1 MLRAFG
7 CSQYF
12 VLTMLLFTSCRI
24 VLILLLFVNSSS
36 IIYANYKVKIGVDS
50 SSSDTESWTK
60 NLQLIPLIS
69 YSPETNLALGA
80 GANFVFYMPGTTPG
94 LERTSYIQ
102 PSLVYTL
109 NNQIQFDVWGEILT
123 KDEGYY
129 ADYQLSFWKFNEY
142 FYGVGN
148 NTSEDNS
155 ELFDYTMI
163 NASVRCSKQLADRF
177 FFGMQAEYYG
187 MPSISPRSNEGM
199 IANNQ
204 VTGSRGG
211 HSVGAGFSCMYD
223 KRDHL
228 LTPTKDF
235 YLEFSNFWYGSAIG
249 SQFTFSSYFL
259 DARKYFPL
267 GESFVGSNSVLAF
280 QGFGQLVT
288 GDPPFKRMAEF
299 GGQMINRGY
308 YTGRYRDLTMM
319 GVQSEYR
326 MGVWNRFGVTLFGA
340 IGEVGRNLS
349 DYKINALNY
358 SYGIG
363 LRYMMNVEER
373 VNLRL
378 DFGFV
383 PGSTS
388 PGIYLTLGEA
398 F

>member
-1 MLRAFG
+1 MLFFATHR
-7 CSQYF
+7 
-12 VLTMLLFTSCRI
+12 
-24 VLILLLFVNSSS
+24 LILILSLCVICNANV
-36 IIYANYKVKIGVDS
+36 YANKAGEVSSDS
-50 SSSDTESWTK
+50 SSLNVDSWTK

-80 GANFVFYMPGTTPG
+80 GANYVFNMPGTTPG
-94 LERTSYIQ
+94 IERTSYIQ

-109 NNQIQFDVWGEILT
+109 NNQILFDVWGEILT

-142 FYGVGN
+142 YYGIGN
-148 NTSEDNS
+148 SSREEDG

-177 FFGMQAEYYG
+177 FLGVQAEYYG
-187 MPSISPRSNEGM
+187 MPSISPRLKDGM
-199 IANNQ
+199 IANNL

-211 HSVGAGFSCMYD
+211 HSIGVGFSCMYD

-228 LTPTKDF
+228 LTPTKD
-235 YLEFSNFWYGSAIG
+235 YYIELSNFWYGSIIG
-249 SQFTFSSYFL
+249 SQFNFSSYFF
-259 DARKYFPL
+259 DARKYFAL
-267 GESFVGSNSVLAF
+267 QESFIGFDAVLAF

-299 GGQMINRGY
+299 GGQMIHRGY
-308 YTGRYRDLTMM
+308 YTGRYRDLSQIGM
-319 GVQSEYR
+319 QAEYR
-326 MGVWNRFGVTLFGA
+326 MGVWNRFGMTFFGA
-340 IGEVGRNLS
+340 VGEVGRNLDS
-349 DYKINALNY
+349 YKLNGLNF
-358 SYGIG
+358 SYGLG

>member
-1 MLRAFG
+1 MYLSNVCKLVIIA
-7 CSQYF
+7 
-12 VLTMLLFTSCRI
+12 LLMF
-24 VLILLLFVNSSS
+24 NSSTLV
-36 IIYANYKVKIGVDS
+36 YAINVEGLVVDS
-50 SSSDTESWTK
+50 NLSDTNSWTK

-69 YSPETNLALGA
+69 YSPETNLALGL
-80 GANFVFYMPGTTPG
+80 GANYVFTMPGTTPG

-148 NTSEDNS
+148 TTKEENG

-163 NASVRCSKQLADRF
+163 NASVRCSKQVADRF
-177 FFGMQAEYYG
+177 FIGIQAEYYG
-187 MPSISPRSNEGM
+187 MPNISPRNTEGM
-199 IANNQ
+199 LANNL
-204 VTGSRGG
+204 VTGSKGG
-211 HSVGAGFSCMYD
+211 HSIGSGFTIMYD

-228 LTPTKDF
+228 LTPTKDL
-235 YLEFSNFWYGSAIG
+235 YLELSNFWYGSFIG
-249 SQFTFSSYFL
+249 SQFTFSSYFF

-267 GESFVGSNSVLAF
+267 GEKFVGFDAVLAF

-308 YTGRYRDLTMM
+308 YTGRFRDLTMM
-319 GVQSEYR
+319 GVQGEYR
-326 MGVWNRFGVTLFGA
+326 MGIWNRFGMTVFGA
-340 IGEVGRNLS
+340 VGEVGRNLH

-373 VNLRL
+373 VNVRL
-378 DFGFV
+378 DLGFV